1 MSKDIGKAIKELRN
15 NRNLTL
21 KDLSSKTN
29 LSTGF
34 LSQLERGLTTVD
46 TNSLEKISEA
56 LGTDLAYFFP
66 ATKNNKKSILRSYE
80 REVFRV
86 ENSQYIHY
94 YLTNDM
100 ESKDILPRLVEI
112 LPTSLQEEIVAY
124 QHEGEEFIYIL
135 EGILTLHLGNE
146 EHDLYPGDCAH
157 IDSSLGHNWSNKTN
171 KVIKLIIVNTPNTFK
186 KRK

>member
-1 MSKDIGKAIKELRN
+1 MSTEIGKTIKELRN
-15 NRNLTL
+15 NKNLTL
-21 KDLSSKTN
+21 KDLSAKTN

-46 TNSLEKISEA
+46 TNSLQKIAEA
-56 LGTDLAYFFP
+56 LDIDLSYFFP
-66 ATKNNKKSILRSYE
+66 ATKNNKKAVLRSYE

-100 ESKDILPRLVEI
+100 ENKDMLPRLVEI
-112 LPTSLQEEIVAY
+112 LPTNLQEEIVPY
-124 QHEGEEFIYIL
+124 QHKGEEFIYIL
-135 EGILTLHLGNE
+135 EGILNLHLGSE
-146 EHDLYPGDCAH
+146 EHELYPGDSAH

-171 KVIKLIIVNTPNTFK
+171 KVIKLIAVNTPNTFK
-186 KRK
+186 K